1 MLVAIIGSREIYGYG
16 LDELISHIPQ
26 NASELVSGGA
36 AGVDALAEQAAGRL
50 GLPIRVFRPDYDRD
64 GRFAPLVRNS
74 EIVGYADL
82 VLAFWDGRSRG
93 TADTLRKCVETSTP
107 FRIIHIP

>member
-1 MLVAIIGSREIYGYG
+1 MRVAIIGSREIYGYG

-64 GRFAPLVRNS
+64 RALRSARAQQRDRRVRRPCARLLGRPVARHGGHPAQMR
-74 EIVGYADL
+74 
-82 VLAFWDGRSRG
+82 
-93 TADTLRKCVETSTP
+93 
-107 FRIIHIP
+107 

>member
-1 MLVAIIGSREIYGYG
+1 MRVAIIGSREIYGYG

-50 GLPIRVFRPDYDRD
+50 GLPIRVFLVGQDRLCIERERLYGD
-64 GRFAPLVRNS
+64 DRQAECSRDFLYQLSHWNIPLYSSNSKKEISRF
-74 EIVGYADL
+74 Y
-82 VLAFWDGRSRG
+82 
-93 TADTLRKCVETSTP
+93 CSTG
-107 FRIIHIP
+107 